1 VDSSEWEMIYMYMVM
16 KWVMTKVDEHNLE
29 MATNE
34 DDVMLLLL
42 LSHLLQQHQS
52 FLMLTTV
59 MKMLVRQ

>member
-59 MKMLVRQ
+59 MKMFRQ